1 MALSATEATLLAM
14 AISKATDVA
23 LQYFNKQ
30 TETLTEEEM
39 DALIKN
45 EEQLTSSL
53 IDEFNAL

>member
-53 IDEFNAL
+53 VDEFNAL